1 MARLDEAARSR
12 RDHARMPTRTAAAQL
27 EEPSVSSPRSPR
39 TDALPEGADDTLE
52 ELPEGALAR
61 LAVSESAQTLDDE
74 DVLRL
79 RELRAHGSHKRRIR
93 RRAGAAPAP
102 IAEDQPLS
110 RGAVVARATLAVAV
124 TAVFVAVVGASGL
137 EVLGGTLL
145 AGSTSARAAVVA
157 LLTLF
162 GLGATAHF
170 VATCVRAWR
179 YRPVGLPGDAALP
192 RVTVIVPAYNE
203 GAMVRVALESALASD
218 YPRERL
224 EILAID
230 DGSEDDTWE
239 HIQAV
244 AEAHPDV
251 VVAIRQPKNAGKREA
266 LRTGF
271 LRATGELVVTV
282 DSDSKLERSAL
293 RAIVAPM
300 IQDDEVAAVAGR
312 VLVLNREDHLYAKLL
327 SARFFLTFDLAR
339 ASQSRSGAVLCTPG
353 ALSAY
358 RRDAVMRVLEAWSS
372 QTFLGQPCTIAEDR
386 ALTTWLLRDGHRS
399 VYQRSAVVR
408 TMMPTTLRQ
417 IARMLV
423 RWERG
428 NIREDLVMLPLL
440 ATRWR
445 RRDQLWPTLEI
456 LIELVQYPVAWVGL
470 ALVAASVLAQPAA
483 LLGVGAAVLLSAV
496 VQSLWILRSRDG
508 SDFVYGVAYAL
519 FAFVGLQW
527 VFPYSLLTVRDGRW
541 MTR

>member
-1 MARLDEAARSR
+1 MARSQASSARARS
-12 RDHARMPTRTAAAQL
+12 AAPDL
-27 EEPSVSSPRSPR
+27 EEDRLSR
-39 TDALPEGADDTLE
+39 EGASPADETLE
-52 ELPEGALAR
+52 DLPEGALAG
-61 LAVSESAQTLDDE
+61 LPADAPTLDDE

-93 RRAGAAPAP
+93 RRRTVEAPVL
-102 IAEDQPLS
+102 AEDRPLS
-110 RGAVVARATLAVAV
+110 RGAALWRASLALVVTATFLGVVAR
-124 TAVFVAVVGASGL
+124 SGL
-137 EVLGGTLL
+137 EVLESALF
-145 AGSTSARAAVVA
+145 AGAMGLRTAVVA
-157 LLTLF
+157 FLTLF
-162 GLGATAHF
+162 GVGATAHF
-170 VATCVRAWR
+170 LATCWRAFR
-179 YRPVGLPGDAALP
+179 YRPVGAPGDATLP
-192 RVTVIVPAYNE
+192 MVSVIVPAYNE
-203 GAMVRVALESALASD
+203 GPMVRVALESALASD
-218 YPRERL
+218 YPRELL

-230 DGSEDDTWE
+230 DGSKDDTWE

-271 LRATGELVVTV
+271 LRASGELVVTV
-282 DSDSKLERSAL
+282 DSDSKLERGAI

-300 IQDDEVAAVAGR
+300 VQDDEVAAVAGR
-312 VLVLNREDHLYAKLL
+312 VLVLNRDEHLFTKLL

-339 ASQSRSGAVLCTPG
+339 ASQSMSGAVLCTPG

-358 RRDAVMRVLEAWSS
+358 RRSAVLEVLERWST

-408 TMMPTTLRQ
+408 TIMPTKVRQ

-440 ATRWR
+440 LTKWR
-445 RRDQLWPTLEI
+445 KRDQLWPTLEI
-456 LIELVQYPVAWVGL
+456 LVELVQYPVAWVGL
-470 ALVAASVLAQPAA
+470 ALVAASVIASPSALA
-483 LLGVGAAVLLSAV
+483 GVAAAVLLSAV

-508 SDFVYGVAYAL
+508 WDFVYGVGYAL
-519 FAFVGLQW
+519 IAFVGLQW

>member
-1 MARLDEAARSR
+1 MAI
-12 RDHARMPTRTAAAQL
+12 RTAAAAV
-27 EEPSVSSPRSPR
+27 PPDPA
-39 TDALPEGADDTLE
+39 TDAKRLSVAFEASLETGLGSAEDTLE
-52 ELPEGALAR
+52 DLPPGALEALGR
-61 LAVSESAQTLDDE
+61 EDAATLDDE

-79 RELRAHGSHKRRIR
+79 RDLRAHGSHKRRVR
-93 RRAGAAPAP
+93 RRSPLAPVAIPEDAPLPGRALALRAA
-102 IAEDQPLS
+102 
-110 RGAVVARATLAVAV
+110 LALLV
-124 TAVFVAVVGASGL
+124 TTVFVTLVLSSGLDVLQSTLYAGSLGVRALVVSFLTVFGVAASG
-137 EVLGGTLL
+137 
-145 AGSTSARAAVVA
+145 
-157 LLTLF
+157 
-162 GLGATAHF
+162 HF
-170 VATCVRAWR
+170 AATCWRAWR
-179 YRPVGLPGDAALP
+179 YRAVSSPGDAVLP

-203 GAMVRVALESALASD
+203 GAMVRIALESALACD
-218 YPRERL
+218 YPRDRL

-230 DGSEDDTWE
+230 DGSKDDTWD

-251 VVAIRQPKNAGKREA
+251 VTAIRQPKNAGKREA

-282 DSDSKLERSAL
+282 DSDSKLERGAI

-300 IQDDEVAAVAGR
+300 VRDDEVAAVAGR
-312 VLVLNREDHLYAKLL
+312 VLVLNRDEHVFTKLL

-339 ASQSRSGAVLCTPG
+339 ASQSMSGAVLCTPG

-358 RRDAVMRVLEAWSS
+358 RKSAVDRVLEAWSS
-372 QTFLGQPCTIAEDR
+372 QTFMGQPCTIAEDR

-408 TMMPTTLRQ
+408 TVMPTRVAQ

-440 ATRWR
+440 FTRWR
-445 RRDQLWPTLEI
+445 TRDQLWPTLEI
-456 LIELVQYPVAWVGL
+456 AVELLQYPAAWIGL
-470 ALVAASVLAQPAA
+470 ALVAASVIAQPAA
-483 LLGVGAAVLLSAV
+483 LLGVSAVVLLSAV
-496 VQSLWILRSRDG
+496 VQSLWLLRSRNG
-508 SDFVYGVAYAL
+508 ADFGYGVLYAL

>member
-1 MARLDEAARSR
+1 MARRQASTAR
-12 RDHARMPTRTAAAQL
+12 
-27 EEPSVSSPRSPR
+27 E
-39 TDALPEGADDTLE
+39 ALPEAPEPDALASPAEHGPAADDTLD
-52 ELPEGALAR
+52 ELPAGALASFPED
-61 LAVSESAQTLDDE
+61 APTLDDE
-74 DVLRL
+74 DVIRL

-93 RRAGAAPAP
+93 RRPAAEVPSIP
-102 IAEDQPLS
+102 EDQPLPRATTILRAS
-110 RGAVVARATLAVAV
+110 LAVVV
-124 TAVFVAVVGASGL
+124 TAAFVGLVATSGL
-137 EVLGGTLL
+137 QVLESTLL
-145 AGSTSARAAVVA
+145 TDTIGARAAVVA
-157 LLTLF
+157 FLTLF
-162 GLGATAHF
+162 GVAATAHF
-170 VATCVRAWR
+170 LATCWRALR
-179 YRPVGLPGDAALP
+179 YRPIGSPGDATLP
-192 RVTVIVPAYNE
+192 KVSVIVPAYNE
-203 GAMVRVALESALASD
+203 GPMVRVALESALASD
-218 YPRERL
+218 YPREKL

-230 DGSEDDTWE
+230 DGSKDDTWE

-266 LRTGF
+266 LRAGF
-271 LRATGELVVTV
+271 LRATGGLVVTV
-282 DSDSKLERSAL
+282 DSDSKLEPGAI

-300 IQDDEVAAVAGR
+300 VQDDEVAAVAGR
-312 VLVLNREDHLYAKLL
+312 VLVLNRDEHLLTKLL

-339 ASQSRSGAVLCTPG
+339 ASQSMSGAVLCTPG

-358 RRDAVMRVLEAWSS
+358 RRSAVLAVLERWST
-372 QTFLGQPCTIAEDR
+372 QTFLGRPCTIAEDR

-408 TMMPTTLRQ
+408 TIMPTKVRQ

-440 ATRWR
+440 LTKWR
-445 RRDQLWPTLEI
+445 KRDQLWPTLEI
-456 LIELVQYPVAWVGL
+456 LVELVQYPVAWIGL
-470 ALVAASVLAQPAA
+470 ALVAASVIATPSA
-483 LLGVGAAVLLSAV
+483 LVGVAAAVLLSAV

-508 SDFVYGVAYAL
+508 WDFVYGVGYAL
-519 FAFVGLQW
+519 IAFVGLQW

>member
-1 MARLDEAARSR
+1 
-12 RDHARMPTRTAAAQL
+12 MPTRSAARRDELDAPSTARPA
-27 EEPSVSSPRSPR
+27 E
-39 TDALPEGADDTLE
+39 ALPESDDTLE
-52 ELPEGALAR
+52 DLPEGALAR
-61 LAVSESAQTLDDE
+61 LGASDTAPTLDDE
-74 DVLRL
+74 DLLRL
-79 RELRAHGSHKRRIR
+79 RDLRAHGSHKRRVR
-93 RRAGAAPAP
+93 KRAGAAAAP
-102 IAEDQPLS
+102 IPEDQPLS
-110 RGAVVARATLAVAV
+110 RAAVAARATLAVAV
-124 TAVFVAVVGASGL
+124 TAVFLGVVGASGV
-137 EVLGGTLL
+137 EVLGSTLL
-145 AGSTSARAAVVA
+145 TGSGSTRAVVVA

-179 YRPVGLPGDAALP
+179 YRPVGLPGAATLP

-203 GAMVRVALESALASD
+203 GAMVRVALESALAGD
-218 YPRERL
+218 YPRDRL

-230 DGSEDDTWE
+230 DGSKDDTWE

-271 LRATGELVVTV
+271 LRASGELVVTV
-282 DSDSKLERSAL
+282 DSDSKLERSAI

-312 VLVLNREDHLYAKLL
+312 VLVLNRDEHLYAKLL

-358 RRDAVMRVLEAWSS
+358 RREAVMRVLEDWSS

-408 TMMPTTLRQ
+408 TMMPTNLRQ

-445 RRDQLWPTLEI
+445 KRDQLWPTLEI
-456 LIELVQYPVAWVGL
+456 LIELVQYPVAWTGL
-470 ALVAASVLAQPAA
+470 ALVAASVVAQPAA
-483 LLGVGAAVLLSAV
+483 LVGVAAAVLLSAV